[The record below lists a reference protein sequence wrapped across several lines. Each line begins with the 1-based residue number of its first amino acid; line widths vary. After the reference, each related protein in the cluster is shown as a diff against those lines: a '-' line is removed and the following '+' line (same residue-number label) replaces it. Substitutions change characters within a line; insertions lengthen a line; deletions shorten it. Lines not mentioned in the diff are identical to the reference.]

1 MARYGETENTR
12 TSLLDAERGTLVRK
26 DRAALNVGL
35 VALSPYDVAMASLG
49 FQTIYRLFNAHP
61 EVRCE
66 RVFCLDRDNP
76 AAERSWLALESGAP
90 PSTFDVLALSLSYE
104 QDCLWLPLFLRA
116 MGLPTR
122 AQARWGNLPVLLAGG
137 PVPSGNPEPVAP
149 FVEALGL
156 GDGEVLVPDFIDTW
170 LESARRT
177 WERGAFLEAL
187 AARPGFYIPSLY
199 RAEMLAGEG
208 GVLVPRPAVPAAPER
223 VRRQS
228 APLTGD
234 PAHSVIITS
243 KAHFS
248 EMFMLELARG
258 CRHACRF
265 CLVSRINRPW
275 RVSDPLRVEALLEN
289 APESAQV
296 AGLVG
301 TNLCDYPELP
311 RVLRAVQK
319 RGLRLGASSLRVDTL
334 NDEILGL
341 LLECGTRS
349 ITLAPE
355 TASAALLRELGKPS
369 AAELLPSVV
378 ARASEMGFEQ
388 VKLYYMIGLPGES
401 EADRAALG
409 EQVREL
415 AGSLGPRTRLRI
427 SLNPFVP
434 KPQTA
439 WQDEAML
446 APRQIKAA
454 LNQVRRALSPLRRVE
469 LQCEPPAGSLI
480 QALISLGDSR
490 LAAALEAAEPEGR
503 DFLAAAGRAG
513 IDTEAFLHQKKKP
526 SAPRPWDHVE

>member
-12 TSLLDAERGTLVRK
+12 TSLLAAERGTLVRK
-26 DRAALNVGL
+26 GRAELNVGL

-61 EVRCE
+61 EARCE

-76 AAERSWLALESGAP
+76 GDERSWLALESGEP

-104 QDCLWLPLFLRA
+104 QDCLWLPLFLKA

-122 AQARWGNLPVLLAGG
+122 AAERWGNLPVMLAGG
-137 PVPSGNPEPVAP
+137 PVPTGNPEPIAP
-149 FVEALGL
+149 FVEAVGL

-170 LESARRT
+170 LECAGKG

-187 AARPGFYIPSLY
+187 AARPGFYVPSLY
-199 RAEMLAGEG
+199 RYERTEGEA
-208 GVLVPRPAVPAAPER
+208 GVLAPRPAVDAAPER
-223 VRRQS
+223 IRRQS
-228 APLTGD
+228 APLSGE
-234 PAHSVIITS
+234 PAHSVILTP

-248 EMFMLELARG
+248 DMFMLELARG

-275 RVSDPLRVEALLEN
+275 RVSDPERVESLLES
-289 APESAQV
+289 APEGAQV

-311 RVLRAVQK
+311 RVLRAVKK

-341 LLECGTRS
+341 LRDCGTRS

-355 TASAALLRELGKPS
+355 TASAALLRELGKPA
-369 AAELLPSVV
+369 AAELLPPVV

-401 EADRAALG
+401 EDDREALA
-409 EQVREL
+409 EQVRQL
-415 AGSLGPRTRLRI
+415 AGLLGPRTRLRI

-439 WQDEAML
+439 WQAEAML

-454 LNQVRRALSPLRRVE
+454 LNVIRRALAPLKRVE
-469 LQCEPPAGSLI
+469 LQCEPPAESLT
-480 QALISLGDSR
+480 QALISLADSR
-490 LAAALEAAEPEGR
+490 LATALEQAGPEGR
-503 DFLAAAGRAG
+503 DLPAAAVRAG
-513 IDTEAFLHQKKKP
+513 IDPEALLHQKKKP